1 MVRGTIFTLFLL
13 ATPLF
18 LASASSSKAQEN
30 SEQNDVEIEGL
41 NKEYPSCA
49 LVQFSVRNTSQLK
62 VYVEVYAEEFKSS
75 AWTYAD
81 FPYDLL
87 DPGSLYR
94 KPVIVNPDMMRTG
107 RRVNVT
113 YDRCLKPRFVK
124 ETNGAF
130 VNAIKKKDKEA
141 ASPVLQRVR
150 VDVYILEQGHV
161 KRVQQVKSQAFRR
174 VSETQPDQSSKR
186 GNSTTP
192 D

>member
-1 MVRGTIFTLFLL
+1 MVRRSILTLLLL
-13 ATPLF
+13 ATLLF
-18 LASASSSKAQEN
+18 LASPSSSIAQEN
-30 SEQNDVEIEGL
+30 SEKNDVEIEGL

-49 LVQFSVRNTSQLK
+49 LVQFSVRHTSQLE
-62 VYVEVYAEEFKSS
+62 VYVEVYAEDFKSNM
-75 AWTYAD
+75 WTYAD

-94 KPVIVNPDMMRTG
+94 KRVIVNPDMMPTG
-107 RRVNVT
+107 KRVSVT

-124 ETNGAF
+124 ETNGSF
-130 VNAIKKKDKEA
+130 VNAIKKKDKKA

-150 VDVYILEQGHV
+150 VDVYILEEGQF
-161 KRVQQVKSQAFRR
+161 KRVQQVNSQAFRR
-174 VSETQPDQSSKR
+174 VPKTQPDQSPKR